1 MSLFNFAGGSTGVN
15 VLAAVSAAN
24 TAAATS
30 SAVDLI
36 DYEGPVLVVQN
47 HGTGTGTLD
56 GKIQDSADGSTDW
69 QDVSGL
75 TFTQVTTTANTQKIA
90 FNAKSVRRYVRY
102 VGTIVTGPH
111 LIGVTLVGHKKLV

>member
-1 MSLFNFAGGSTGVN
+1 MSQFNFSGGSTAVN

-30 SAVDLI
+30 SAVDLLG
-36 DYEGPVLVVQN
+36 YEGPVLVIQN

-56 GKIQDSADGSTDW
+56 GKLQDSGDGSTDW
-69 QDVSGL
+69 QDVTGA
-75 TFTQVTTTANTQKIA
+75 TFTQVTTTANTQKLA
-90 FNAKSVRRYVRY
+90 LSPRGVRRYVRY

-111 LIGVTLVGHKKLV
+111 LIGVTLVGMGKSV